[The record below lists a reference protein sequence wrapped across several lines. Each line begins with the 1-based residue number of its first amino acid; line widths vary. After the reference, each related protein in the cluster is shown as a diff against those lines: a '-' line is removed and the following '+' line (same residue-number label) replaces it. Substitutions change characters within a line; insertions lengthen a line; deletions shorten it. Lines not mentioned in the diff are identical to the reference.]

1 RELAAAAREGGE
13 RARDVEEALADA
25 EVLFERATLFRD
37 AVDLAREALAAAAA
51 SVYGDFR
58 RGLAD
63 ASRVILASWS
73 VPYEALEFGDALAV
87 SAVARGGRVTTKSE
101 IDASLSTGARE
112 QLHLT
117 ARLSVL
123 RYLGTGA
130 RGVPLL
136 LDDPLTGTD
145 DERFVS
151 VMEFLLTR
159 VLAER
164 PVLLLSCHGWRH
176 ERLPESLPPEIRER
190 LSVVSLSPPGEAGT
204 G

>member
-1 RELAAAAREGGE
+1 
-13 RARDVEEALADA
+13 
-25 EVLFERATLFRD
+25 
-37 AVDLAREALAAAAA
+37 
-51 SVYGDFR
+51 
-58 RGLAD
+58 
-63 ASRVILASWS
+63 
-73 VPYEALEFGDALAV
+73 VPYEALEFGDDLSV
-87 SAVARGGRVTTKSE
+87 SAVARGGRVATKAE
-101 IDASLSTGARE
+101 IDAALSTGARE

-117 ARLSVL
+117 ARLAVL
-123 RYLGTGA
+123 RYLGTGV

-176 ERLPESLPPEIRER
+176 ERLPASLAPEVRGR
-190 LSVVSLSPPGEAGT
+190 LSIVSLSGSAEAGS